1 MRMLLDIVRQS
12 LSTLWAHKLRSFLTM
27 FGIAW
32 GVGSLLLLVG
42 LGEGFRSG
50 QEKQLKNL
58 GQDIMFTFPGRIPAV
73 EGSTLSGRTYH
84 FTYEDYLAIRSE
96 ARSLKHL
103 SPVLNREDI
112 RAVSD
117 YGSTNGQVFGVAPE
131 YNQIRNIPVGPGRWF
146 NDEDNTETRRVAVV
160 GWELLKNIFP
170 GRPAVGAPILLNGV
184 RFEIVGVLSKVGQDG
199 NNGTNARIFI
209 PIETMRNLFRLKEK
223 NSEDAISFLNYR
235 PLTPAGDLVA
245 KQEVHDILARRHGFD
260 PKLTESFEDWDTI
273 EDNKRVDKIFN
284 GMDWFL
290 GVVGVITLALGAI
303 GIINIMLV
311 SVTERTR
318 EIGLRKALGA
328 THRAILT
335 QFFVEGA
342 FLTALSGG
350 IGLAITTALVTVL
363 AALPAPEGFDTPRIV
378 PSSAAI
384 AIFSLAFAGIA
395 AGLYPARQ
403 AALLQPVP
411 QHTHHAWHGVG
422 HRDGRA
428 AARLRFRFRARTLGC
443 FPLLGYEPGLHLPGT
458 HLHASGGHQ
467 SRQRDQTY
475 RQRSRLPSGRGA
487 SAQAHLARS
496 VQAKHRRLG
505 NAQRQL
511 RHQWSLSVLF
521 AHAAHGCRRR
531 HVLHRPRR
539 EHAQPRCH
547 PRRRREEKAVLR
559 AERAW

>member
-1 MRMLLDIVRQS
+1 MRMLIEIVRQS
-12 LSTLWAHKLRSFLTM
+12 LATLWAHKLRSFLTM

-50 QEKQLKNL
+50 QAKQLKNL

-73 EGSTLSGRTYH
+73 EGSTQSGRTYH
-84 FTYEDYLAIRSE
+84 FTYEDYLAIRSD
-96 ARSLKHL
+96 ARSLKYL

-117 YGSTNGQVFGVAPE
+117 YGSTNGQVFG
-131 YNQIRNIPVGPGRWF
+131 PGRWL
-146 NDEDNTETRRVAVV
+146 NDEDNSETRRVAVV

-170 GRPAVGAPILLNGV
+170 GRPAVGSPILLNGV
-184 RFEIVGVLSKVGQDG
+184 RFEIIGVLSKVGQEG

-209 PIETMRNLFRLKEK
+209 PIETMRNLFRLKDQ

-235 PLTPAGDLVA
+235 PLIPSANLVA
-245 KQEVHDILARRHGFD
+245 KQEVHDIIARRHGFD
-260 PKLTESFEDWDTI
+260 AKLEESFEDWDTI
-273 EDNKRVDKIFN
+273 EDNKRVEKIFD
-284 GMDWFL
+284 GMDYFL

-328 THRAILT
+328 THRAIMT

-350 IGLAITTALVTVL
+350 IGLAITTALVAAL

-384 AIFSLAFAGIA
+384 AIFSLALAGIV

-403 AALLQPVP
+403 AALLPPVE
-411 QHTHHAWHGVG
+411 A
-422 HRDGRA
+422 
-428 AARLRFRFRARTLGC
+428 LRQ
-443 FPLLGYEPGLHLPGT
+443 E
-458 HLHASGGHQ
+458 
-467 SRQRDQTY
+467 
-475 RQRSRLPSGRGA
+475 
-487 SAQAHLARS
+487 
-496 VQAKHRRLG
+496 
-505 NAQRQL
+505 
-511 RHQWSLSVLF
+511 
-521 AHAAHGCRRR
+521 
-531 HVLHRPRR
+531 
-539 EHAQPRCH
+539 
-547 PRRRREEKAVLR
+547 
-559 AERAW
+559 